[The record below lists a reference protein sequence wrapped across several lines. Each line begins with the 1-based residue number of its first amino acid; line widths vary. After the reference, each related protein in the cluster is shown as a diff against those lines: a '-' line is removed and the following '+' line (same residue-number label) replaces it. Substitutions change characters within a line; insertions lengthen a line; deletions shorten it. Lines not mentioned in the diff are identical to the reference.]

1 MRASGQRTY
10 TIEELISAIRADRDI
25 AEIRQIISGVED
37 INQPDNDGDTAL
49 YWAARNNNLEM
60 VRELLALGADVNNAN
75 DVGWTALNWAAK
87 NNNLEMLK
95 QSLQLTG

>member
-60 VRELLALGADVNNAN
+60 VRELLALGADVRQVVN
-75 DVGWTALNWAAK
+75 DGKTALI
-87 NNNLEMLK
+87 
-95 QSLQLTG
+95 